1 MSRKTLAELRA
12 FLKQETEKKTGN
24 DFSQN
29 REIYPF
35 WNMPVGSVAR
45 IRILPDGNEDN
56 PRIFYEYKYSH
67 SLIVKGKK
75 RNVQCLSQYGEK
87 CPICELSRAF
97 YKEEGKESKNGKF
110 FYRKKSAL
118 INILVLDDPLP
129 PDPETGETYK
139 GKVTKTIL
147 GNQLLTKMLSSIT
160 DELEP
165 MENDPWDFDKGYDFF
180 IKKGQ
185 NGQHATYDVESKF
198 ATRSSA
204 IPAEYRES
212 IELVNLSSCILP
224 NPGYQKIEALLN
236 NHLHGSDIED
246 ETGLDKDEDTGLDKD
261 EEVAKI
267 SSKHT
272 TPAVTEVS
280 KTVQKVQQPEPD
292 PSVESALTEAQLIA
306 NIKNRFKKTS

>member
-1 MSRKTLAELRA
+1 MSRKTIAELRA
-12 FLKQETEKKTGN
+12 YLKQETEKKTG
-24 DFSQN
+24 DFTQN

-45 IRILPDGNEDN
+45 IRILPDANEDN
-56 PRIFYEYKYSH
+56 PRTFYEYKYNH
-67 SLIVKGKK
+67 NLIIKGKK

-97 YKEEGKESKNGKF
+97 YKEQGKESKEGKF

-118 INILVLDDPLP
+118 VSILVLDDPLP

-160 DELEP
+160 DVLEP

-185 NGQHATYDVESKF
+185 SGSHATYDVESKF
-198 ATRSSA
+198 ATRSSP

-212 IELVNLSSCILP
+212 IQLVDLASCLAP
-224 NPGYQKIEALLN
+224 NPGFEKIEALLN

-246 ETGLDKDEDTGLDKD
+246 EAGIEKDS
-261 EEVAKI
+261 EVE
-267 SSKHT
+267 
-272 TPAVTEVS
+272 TPAHVNSAPAQAAAPAAKVTKPVVDAE
-280 KTVQKVQQPEPD
+280 TPAEP
-292 PSVESALTEAQLIA
+292 ALSELELIA
-306 NIKNRFKKTS
+306 NIKNRFKKAG

>member
-1 MSRKTLAELRA
+1 MSRKTIAELRA
-12 FLKQETEKKTGN
+12 YLKQESEKKTGGE
-24 DFSQN
+24 FTQN
-29 REIYPF
+29 KEIYPF

-45 IRILPDGNEDN
+45 IRILPDANEDN
-56 PRIFYEYKYSH
+56 PRTFYEYKYNH
-67 SLIVKGKK
+67 SLIIKGKK

-87 CPICELSRAF
+87 CPICELSKAF
-97 YKEEGKESKNGKF
+97 YKEQGKESKDGKF

-118 INILVLDDPLP
+118 VNILVLDDPLS

-147 GNQLLTKMLSSIT
+147 GHQLLTKMLSSIT
-160 DELEP
+160 DVLEP

-212 IELVNLSSCILP
+212 IELVNLSSCLAP
-224 NPGYQKIEALLN
+224 NPGYEKIEALLN

-246 ETGLDKDEDTGLDKD
+246 EAGLDKDD
-261 EEVAKI
+261 EVVETNVR
-267 SSKHT
+267 HT
-272 TPAVTEVS
+272 TTVATETVKPAAKAQVS
-280 KTVQKVQQPEPD
+280 EPEALAE
-292 PSVESALTEAQLIA
+292 PSLTEAQLIA
-306 NIKNRFKKTS
+306 NIKNRFKKAG